1 MALRGT
7 SRLAKVGLAVVSLA
21 MWTALATTPAR
32 AASCSGASHVATLSS
47 GSASP
52 ASATTGTVV
61 TFSVVYAS
69 NAGCPPVV
77 TVTISGVGTYTMS
90 PAGSDYLAGV
100 PFRLSATLP
109 PGSHGYSFSATS
121 GSGQGAQAVTLTS
134 VSPTAVTIVA
144 PAPIVVPPP
153 PPPPPSET
161 TAPTAAPS
169 GASSPAPTAESTA
182 VPSSPVSPGSGMGG
196 WGERRAP
203 APRQP
208 TPPSWPMPAP
218 AMPGEIARLM
228 AWLTA
233 TAGGLALFVFLS
245 RRAPQI
251 DGPILEMAS
260 ASGRPSSTATPT
272 PYRPTPRTGGEAQ
285 VARWLRPSV
294 QAARYAD
301 RGRDSLADD

>member
-1 MALRGT
+1 MAVRGT
-7 SRLAKVGLAVVSLA
+7 SRLARVGLGVVSLA
-21 MWTALATTPAR
+21 LWTVLATTPAH
-32 AASCSGASHVATLSS
+32 AESCSGASHVATLGS

-52 ASATTGTVV
+52 GSATTGTVI

-100 PFRLSATLP
+100 PFFVSAALP
-109 PGSHGYSFSATS
+109 TGSHGYSFNATS
-121 GSGQGAQAVTLTS
+121 GSGQGAQSVTLTS

-153 PPPPPSET
+153 PPPTET
-161 TAPTAAPS
+161 PAPTAAPS
-169 GASSPAPTAESTA
+169 DAASPAPTAESTA
-182 VPSSPVSPGSGMGG
+182 VPSSPVSPGMGG

-203 APRQP
+203 APGQP
-208 TPPSWPMPAP
+208 IPPSGPMPAE
-218 AMPGEIARLM
+218 ATLGELPGLV

-233 TAGGLALFVFLS
+233 TAGGLALFIFLT

-251 DGPILEMAS
+251 EGPILEMAS
-260 ASGRPSSTATPT
+260 VSSRPSSTSAPA
-272 PYRPTPRTGGEAQ
+272 PYRPTLRIGDEGQ
-285 VARWLRPSV
+285 MARWLRPSV
-294 QAARYAD
+294 QAARHVD
-301 RGRDSLADD
+301 PGHSRPADD